1 VKKWTNQDGV
11 ELNIGEMTEVGK
23 VGSSMNVVQDV
34 VKQCIKI
41 LSTYRIDSPQSMGWA
56 LNDAKQF
63 LKINFDIKD
72 VKKGSTD
79 E

>member
-1 VKKWTNQDGV
+1 MEKWKNQDGV
-11 ELNIGEMTEVGK
+11 QLNIGEMTEVGK

-34 VKQCIKI
+34 VKEAIRI
-41 LSTYRIDSPQSMGWA
+41 MNTYRMDSPESMGWA
-56 LNDAKQF
+56 LHQAKAF
-63 LKINFDIKD
+63 LEHNFDIKD